1 MEKDTDILNE
11 RQKIISALTSA
22 RMEKGISQQALADA
36 VGTQKSNICRIE
48 SGGQNISLDML
59 LKITNALGLD
69 VNMIL
74 EERKTEPDYPITE
87 YSLRL
92 YDEELLTFT
101 LAEEGLA
108 GLQAKITSLNE
119 ARKDV
124 FPLDLKLTGDG
135 IVKWLSARVIPK
147 NRAFVDEILKSLGLS
162 FNDTKGIIDVCK
174 GLSLNDSYWVVPKD
188 FEGTFR
194 EYNLYENRF
203 SAALSLVAYTGVGQS
218 QEAFTTSPE
227 LTTQGMLRKGWRFIE
242 NDGIY
247 LYKGGGKGE
256 GLEPYSEFHA
266 SQVAA
271 ALGFKH
277 VEYELAKYKGRLC
290 SKCRLFTSDRYGY
303 LPASKLPDRDVI
315 LRDDRFLS
323 TFVFDALIFNVDRH
337 LGNFGY
343 MIDNDTNEI
352 VDVAPIFDNGYG
364 LMPHLDISTRSAD
377 NDYYAVRN
385 YLRDKHPALFRGWF
399 DFPYEL
405 TDDVLERIE
414 GLRKFRL
421 KKHRHYNLPNE
432 RIRVL
437 SGFLQ
442 KRASDICSYKKKTDK
457 KCEQSLALES
467 LNSNENVGVK
477 SSDKSG
483 LNASE
488 QKAATLILRNSF
500 ITESEIANQLE
511 MTIRQVERVMASLK
525 RKAGL
530 KRRGSDKVGE
540 WYFEYC

>member
-1 MEKDTDILNE
+1 MEKGTDILNE

-22 RMEKGISQQALADA
+22 RMEKGISQQTLADA

-92 YDEELLTFT
+92 YDEELLTFI

-135 IVKWLSARVIPK
+135 IVKWLSSRVIPK

-162 FNDTKGIIDVCK
+162 LNDTKGIIDVCK

-188 FEGTFR
+188 FKGTFS

-242 NDGIY
+242 DDGIY
-247 LYKGGGKGE
+247 LYKGGTE
-256 GLEPYSEFHA
+256 GAANTGREPYSEYYA
-266 SQVAA
+266 SQIAETMGLHAVHYD
-271 ALGFKH
+271 LEHWKGI
-277 VEYELAKYKGRLC
+277 LA
-290 SKCRLFTSDRYGY
+290 SKCRLFTDINTAYISIGSIVKSGGIKACLDYYETLGEDAAEE
-303 LPASKLPDRDVI
+303 LKSML
-315 LRDDRFLS
+315 
-323 TFVFDALIFNVDRH
+323 VFDSLIYNEDRH
-337 LGNFGY
+337 FGNFGLLRNNRSGK
-343 MIDNDTNEI
+343 II
-352 VDVAPIFDNGYG
+352 GPAPIFDNGLSLFNLAMEDDIANLSEYAKTRANPYG
-364 LMPHLDISTRSAD
+364 ISYESICRDVMGPKQRTQ
-377 NDYYAVRN
+377 
-385 YLRDKHPALFRGWF
+385 LRRMIGFRFERHPS
-399 DFPYEL
+399 
-405 TDDVLERIE
+405 I
-414 GLRKFRL
+414 
-421 KKHRHYNLPNE
+421 NLPEE
-432 RIRVL
+432 R
-437 SGFLQ
+437 LQ
-442 KRASDICSYKKKTDK
+442 AIEK
-457 KCEQSLALES
+457 
-467 LNSNENVGVK
+467 
-477 SSDKSG
+477 
-483 LNASE
+483 
-488 QKAATLILRNSF
+488 
-500 ITESEIANQLE
+500 QLE
-511 MTIRQVERVMASLK
+511 QRTRELLSLPRVRTKSEKEPER
-525 RKAGL
+525 
-530 KRRGSDKVGE
+530 
-540 WYFEYC
+540 